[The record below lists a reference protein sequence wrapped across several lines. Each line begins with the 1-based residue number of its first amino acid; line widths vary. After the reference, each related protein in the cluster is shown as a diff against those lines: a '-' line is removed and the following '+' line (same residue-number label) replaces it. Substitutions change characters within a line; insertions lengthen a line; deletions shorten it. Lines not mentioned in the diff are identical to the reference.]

1 MRSNV
6 RDNNGE
12 IENKFNEAENY
23 DYDNYDNYSGE
34 VLYVTSNT
42 KNAKNNFIYSVF
54 LNYEISRR
62 YIVLIFPKGSF
73 KSNEYYNPDKSSE

>member
-1 MRSNV
+1 MYAITMAKLKINLTRQRS
-6 RDNNGE
+6 
-12 IENKFNEAENY
+12 
-23 DYDNYDNYSGE
+23 DNYSGE

-42 KNAKNNFIYSVF
+42 KNTKNNFICSVF

>member
-1 MRSNV
+1 MYAITMAKLKINLTRQRS
-6 RDNNGE
+6 
-12 IENKFNEAENY
+12 
-23 DYDNYDNYSGE
+23 DNYSGE

-62 YIVLIFPKGSF
+62 YIVLIFSKGSF